1 MSSDLTP
8 EETAFVHVYEAR
20 RRMTGNVGKPEPHQF
35 VAPSLGT
42 VDAQFGWC
50 AREGCAERADTWVHA
65 PEAERAAFDLAQ
77 TDEAKRDAIALANP
91 HRDWF
96 GYLTTANYQA
106 VTERIRR
113 LIAGKR
119 YTWVASL
126 SPALAGEGAYH
137 HRPEVRTGMEAEKI
151 TCDLSPATGDLTRPR
166 AHITVCDT
174 YGVWGIDSSL
184 ASQSEAHA
192 ADPRRRTYLHF
203 KADRYGSVLEIE
215 HYAISGNHLWW
226 VVAVEGSGR

>member
-1 MSSDLTP
+1 MSGTTSRTLAPHPFEPD
-8 EETAFVHVYEAR
+8 
-20 RRMTGNVGKPEPHQF
+20 GK
-35 VAPSLGT
+35 SR
-42 VDAQFGWC
+42 WC
-50 AREGCAERADTWVHA
+50 KHEGCQRDAGAYLHA
-65 PEAERAAFDLAQ
+65 SEAERRAFDEQ
-77 TDEAKRDAIALANP
+77 RSTQYQDEASRDALQLELD
-91 HRDWF
+91 RDWF

-137 HRPEVRTGMEAEKI
+137 HWPEVRTGMEADKI
-151 TCDLSPATGDLTRPR
+151 TSSLSPATGDLTRPR

-174 YGVWGIDSSL
+174 YGVWGIDSTH
-184 ASQSEAHA
+184 ASQSA
-192 ADPRRRTYLHF
+192 ARDDDPKRRTYLHF
-203 KADRYGSVLEIE
+203 KADRYGRVLEIE

-226 VVAVEGSGR
+226 VIAVEGSGW